1 MARAIVSEF
10 INYSGKSVVNI
21 DSSHRKRIEDI
32 MASGVPVPPNVF
44 DSAVHNVH
52 QLIKIDSY
60 PKFLA
65 RVKVRARE
73 TDVLFLVGST
83 VLVCCFLLFFFL
95 AGGAGGRARQ

>member
-1 MARAIVSEF
+1 M
-10 INYSGKSVVNI
+10 VNI

-83 VLVCCFLLFFFL
+83 VLVCCFFFVCLFFVCFFFVFCLLFL
-95 AGGAGGRARQ
+95 